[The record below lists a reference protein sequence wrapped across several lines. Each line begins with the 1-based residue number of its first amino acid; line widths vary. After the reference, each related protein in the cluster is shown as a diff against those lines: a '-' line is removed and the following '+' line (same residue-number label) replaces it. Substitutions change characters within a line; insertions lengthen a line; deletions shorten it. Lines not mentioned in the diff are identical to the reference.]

1 MKQQYIPY
9 DLDAEESVLGA
20 VLLKPD
26 SLSRIVDI
34 ILPDDFYK
42 KVHGVIYEAMLSCY
56 EKGEIIDP
64 VILVDR
70 IKKNSSSKVDSEEH
84 IFNILKTVPSAANI
98 QSYARIVKDKSLLR
112 KLIDVSTN
120 IAELASGSVDD
131 VKGVLD
137 KAENLVFNIAQKS
150 ERKELVH
157 VKDLINN
164 ELARLEDV
172 YKNKGSVTGISSG
185 IKSLDKIIS
194 GFQKSDLIIVAARP
208 SMGKTAFT
216 LNIAYNAS
224 IVQKKKVLIF
234 SLEMSDSQIFQRLVS
249 LGSQVSLSKLKNGF
263 LNEEEWS
270 RVGLI
275 TSRLADSDLFV
286 ADTPTITVME
296 IRALCR
302 RLKAS
307 HGLDLVVID
316 YMQLIKGYKSESR
329 QQEMSEISRSLKGL
343 ARELDVPIIVASQLS
358 RAPEQRADK
367 HPMLS
372 DLRDSGA
379 IEQDADIVI
388 FLYRDDY
395 YNESSEERGLADI
408 KIGKQRNGP
417 TGNARVKFFNEFG
430 RFADLHRESK

>member
-164 ELARLEDV
+164 EKL
-172 YKNKGSVTGISSG
+172 SS
-185 IKSLDKIIS
+185 
-194 GFQKSDLIIVAARP
+194 
-208 SMGKTAFT
+208 FT
-216 LNIAYNAS
+216 
-224 IVQKKKVLIF
+224 
-234 SLEMSDSQIFQRLVS
+234 
-249 LGSQVSLSKLKNGF
+249 SLSY
-263 LNEEEWS
+263 S
-270 RVGLI
+270 
-275 TSRLADSDLFV
+275 
-286 ADTPTITVME
+286 
-296 IRALCR
+296 
-302 RLKAS
+302 
-307 HGLDLVVID
+307 
-316 YMQLIKGYKSESR
+316 
-329 QQEMSEISRSLKGL
+329 
-343 ARELDVPIIVASQLS
+343 SQ
-358 RAPEQRADK
+358 
-367 HPMLS
+367 
-372 DLRDSGA
+372 G
-379 IEQDADIVI
+379 
-388 FLYRDDY
+388 
-395 YNESSEERGLADI
+395 
-408 KIGKQRNGP
+408 
-417 TGNARVKFFNEFG
+417 
-430 RFADLHRESK
+430 